1 MAEGSEEYISGA
13 MLIYDYRQVLEYT
26 GVYFLQ
32 HTSLNTIQSFRQF
45 EEGSIKYL
53 NLEALL
59 GGSPPSNLFIFAH
72 G

>member
-1 MAEGSEEYISGA
+1 
-13 MLIYDYRQVLEYT
+13 MLIYNYKQVLEYT

-32 HTSLNTIQSFRQF
+32 NTSLNIIQHFGQF
-45 EEGSIKYL
+45 EEGSVKYL

-59 GGSPPSNLFIFAH
+59 GGSPPSNLLMFAH

>member
-1 MAEGSEEYISGA
+1 
-13 MLIYDYRQVLEYT
+13 MLIYDYKQVLEYA

-32 HTSLNTIQSFRQF
+32 HTSLNTIQHFRQF
-45 EEGSIKYL
+45 EEGSVKYL

-59 GGSPPSNLFIFAH
+59 GGSPPSNLLMFAH